1 MSQPQRVRGGDM
13 YPASATG
20 DHQEARRERDKIV
33 EQAAG
38 QEQRGGVG
46 VLHVTETDLPEGRR
60 MVTSS
65 VDGQVLSQ
73 FTMPVPDRNVAEDSD
88 AVTVGEALQAAAH
101 TSAGDKPVGHADAA
115 ALQAAEMR
123 ATGLGGNLPGGVA
136 AAAQQAAEKNVRAE
150 GGKVVTIRDVVGDA
164 EAVLPANKAATREDA
179 EKAAAAAARN
189 EGKKEAAAGV
199 VDALAAAADM
209 NKPKKRGK

>member
-13 YPASATG
+13 YPASAT
-20 DHQEARRERDKIV
+20 DHHEARRERDKV
-33 EQAAG
+33 AEQV
-38 QEQRGGVG
+38 QEQRGDVG
-46 VLHVTETDLPEGRR
+46 VLRVTETDLPEGRR

-73 FTMPVPDRNVAEDSD
+73 FTMPVPDRNVAEATD
-88 AVTVGEALQAAAH
+88 AVTVGEALEAAAH
-101 TSAGDKPVGHADAA
+101 TSVGDKPVGHADAA
-115 ALQAAEMR
+115 ALQAAETR

-150 GGKVVTIRDVVGDA
+150 GGQVVTIRDVVGDA
-164 EAVLPANKAATREDA
+164 ETVLPTNKAATREDA

-189 EGKKEAAAGV
+189 EGKKGAAAGV

-209 NKPKKRGK
+209 NEPKKRGK